1 MAIAGGTGGRDVAR
15 ARKELSNRDQY
26 EQHSRDSFA
35 RMGLCF
41 VISRQSISGR
51 TLALVDEVPMKLTRL
66 HIANH
71 SRIADVSIDIRDH
84 LVLVG
89 ANDVGK
95 SSVLR
100 CLQLVLGASTAQL
113 YAQITGDDFRDAD
126 SEFVIEVELVDF
138 SDEEKAAFPDEID
151 IDAITGAGTLA
162 LRLSASID
170 ANETLNV
177 ERIAVGAGTRR
188 QLSRAQLDAIG
199 WRFLSATSQAREL
212 RDDRRSALKDLLEAV
227 ELGAEKADFD
237 GAVQQLATVLSES
250 TVMESV
256 REDLAAQ
263 LTRALPS
270 TIDTDDLA
278 FVPGSS
284 AEQDVLSD
292 VRLQIQKDGALRDL
306 TAQSDG
312 MRALYAIA
320 LYDLTSSGANVVG
333 IDEPEIHLHP
343 TSQRS
348 LARLLK
354 ASSNQ
359 KIIAT
364 HSPDIVGA
372 FDPDSIVVIKSGG
385 VAVQPLA
392 GFLTSD
398 ERLTVRWWVRD
409 RLEPLTARRVVAVE
423 GIADRI
429 IVERAADLTSRTLD
443 RLGVSLVETNGAGDM
458 GAIYTLFGPSGF
470 DVPLSLLIDA
480 DAETDTAAK
489 LGVQPADLNANFV
502 WVSRADLEDEYVAAI
517 GAAPLQAALAASTLF
532 KPNQLR
538 TLRAT
543 GPGGTFTDVDVA
555 NFCRSYKVNA
565 ALVAVSVLDG
575 AAARA
580 IRSVEGMLAQVEA
593 SL

>member
-1 MAIAGGTGGRDVAR
+1 
-15 ARKELSNRDQY
+15 
-26 EQHSRDSFA
+26 
-35 RMGLCF
+35 
-41 VISRQSISGR
+41 
-51 TLALVDEVPMKLTRL
+51 MKLTRL

-113 YAQITGDDFRDAD
+113 YAQIAGEDFRDAD
-126 SEFVIEVELVDF
+126 SEFVVEVELVDF
-138 SDEEKAAFPDEID
+138 SDDEKAAFPDEID
-151 IDAITGAGTLA
+151 IDAITGARTLA

-250 TVMESV
+250 TVMEGV
-256 REDLAAQ
+256 RTDLATQ
-263 LTRALPS
+263 LTKALPS
-270 TIDTDDLA
+270 AIDTDDLT

-292 VRLQIQKDGALRDL
+292 VRLQIQKDGTLRDL

-354 ASSNQ
+354 ASSSQ

-372 FDPDSIVVIKSGG
+372 FDPDSIVVVKAGG
-385 VAVQPLA
+385 VLVQPLA

-409 RLEPLTARRVVAVE
+409 RLEPLTARRVIAVE

-443 RLGVSLVETNGAGDM
+443 RLGVSLIETNGAGDM
-458 GAIYTLFGPSGF
+458 GAINTLFGPSGF

-480 DAETDTAAK
+480 DAETATATK
-489 LGVQPADLNANFV
+489 LGVQPTDLNANFV

-538 TLRAT
+538 ALRAT
-543 GPGGTFTDVDVA
+543 GPGGTFTDADVA
-555 NFCRSYKVNA
+555 SFCRSYKVNA
-565 ALVAVSVLDG
+565 ALVAVSLLDQ

-580 IRSVEGMLAQVEA
+580 IRSIEGMLSQVEA

>member
-1 MAIAGGTGGRDVAR
+1 
-15 ARKELSNRDQY
+15 
-26 EQHSRDSFA
+26 
-35 RMGLCF
+35 
-41 VISRQSISGR
+41 
-51 TLALVDEVPMKLTRL
+51 MKLTRVQVQ
-66 HIANH
+66 NH
-71 SRIADVSIDIRDH
+71 SRIVDVEIEVRDH

-95 SSVLR
+95 SSMLR
-100 CLQLVLGASTAQL
+100 CLQLILGASTAQL
-113 YAQITGDDFRDAD
+113 YAQITAEDFRDPE
-126 SEFVIEVELVDF
+126 SEFVVEVELADF
-138 SDEEKAAFPDEID
+138 SDDEKAAFPDEID
-151 IDAITGAGTLA
+151 VAATGHRTLT
-162 LRLSASID
+162 LRLSATID

-188 QLSRAQLDAIG
+188 QLSRRQLEAIG

-212 RDDRRSALKDLLEAV
+212 REDRRSALRDLLDAV

-237 GAVQQLATVLSES
+237 DAVQGFASVLSES
-250 TVMESV
+250 TVMKGV
-256 REDLAAQ
+256 RTDLAAQ
-263 LTRALPS
+263 LTKALPS
-270 TIDTDDLA
+270 AIGTDDLA
-278 FVPGSS
+278 FVPGSF
-284 AEQDVLSD
+284 AEEDLLND
-292 VRLQIQKDGALRDL
+292 VRLQVQRDGELRDL

-354 ASSNQ
+354 TSSNQ

-364 HSPDIVGA
+364 HSPDIVSA
-372 FDPDSIVVIKSGG
+372 FDPDSIIVIKPGG
-385 VAVQPLA
+385 TVVQPQV

-409 RLEPLTARRVVAVE
+409 RLEPLTARRVIAVE

-429 IVERAADLTSRTLD
+429 IVERAADLTNRNLD
-443 RLGVSLVETNGAGDM
+443 RLGVSLIETNGAGDM
-458 GAIYTLFGPSGF
+458 GAINTLFGTRGF
-470 DVPLSLLIDA
+470 KVPLSMLIDA
-480 DAETDTAAK
+480 DAEADTAAK
-489 LGVQPADLNANFV
+489 LGVQPEDLESNLV

-517 GAAPLQAALAASTLF
+517 GAPKLQSALVTSTLF

-538 TLRAT
+538 GLIPT
-543 GPGGTFTDVDVA
+543 GPGATFSDTDVA
-555 NFCRSYKVNA
+555 NFCRGYKVNS
-565 ALVAVSVLDG
+565 ALVAVSLLDEE
-575 AAARA
+575 AARA
-580 IRSVEGMLAQVEA
+580 IASIDGMLSQVEA

>member
-1 MAIAGGTGGRDVAR
+1 
-15 ARKELSNRDQY
+15 
-26 EQHSRDSFA
+26 
-35 RMGLCF
+35 
-41 VISRQSISGR
+41 
-51 TLALVDEVPMKLTRL
+51 MKLTRL
-66 HIANH
+66 HVQNH
-71 SRIADVSIDIRDH
+71 SRIADVAIDIRDH

-113 YAQITGDDFRDAD
+113 YAQITGEDFRDAD
-126 SEFVIEVELVDF
+126 DEFVVEVELVDF

-151 IDAITGAGTLA
+151 VDANTGRATLT

-170 ANETLNV
+170 ANETLNI

-188 QLSRAQLDAIG
+188 QLSRPQLDAIG

-237 GAVQQLATVLSES
+237 GAVQRLATVLSES
-250 TVMESV
+250 TVMEGV
-256 REDLAAQ
+256 RADLAAQ
-263 LTRALPS
+263 LTKALPS
-270 TIDTDDLA
+270 TIGTDDLA

-292 VRLQIQKDGALRDL
+292 VRLQVQKDGALRDL

-385 VAVQPLA
+385 VVVQPQA

-409 RLEPLTARRVVAVE
+409 RLEPLTARRVIAVE

-443 RLGVSLVETNGAGDM
+443 RLGVSLVETNGVGDM
-458 GAIYTLFGPSGF
+458 GAIYTLFGPNGF
-470 DVPLSLLIDA
+470 DVPLSMLIDA
-480 DAETDTAAK
+480 DAETETATK
-489 LGVQPADLNANFV
+489 LGVQPAELNANFV

-543 GPGGTFTDVDVA
+543 GPGGTFTDADVA
-555 NFCRSYKVNA
+555 SFCRSYKVNA
-565 ALVAVSVLDG
+565 ALVAVSLVDE
-575 AAARA
+575 ATARA
-580 IRSVEGMLAQVEA
+580 IRSVEGMLVQVEA

>member
-1 MAIAGGTGGRDVAR
+1 
-15 ARKELSNRDQY
+15 
-26 EQHSRDSFA
+26 
-35 RMGLCF
+35 
-41 VISRQSISGR
+41 
-51 TLALVDEVPMKLTRL
+51 MKLTRI
-66 HIANH
+66 HIQNH
-71 SRIADVSIDIRDH
+71 ARLADVAIEVRDH

-95 SSVLR
+95 SSMLR

-113 YAQITGDDFRDAD
+113 YSNVTGDDFRDPYE
-126 SEFVIEVELVDF
+126 EFVVEVKLDDF
-138 SDEEKAAFPDEID
+138 SDDEKAAFPDEID
-151 IDAITGAGTLA
+151 TRDGTLT
-162 LRLSASID
+162 LRLSATVD
-170 ANETLNV
+170 VDETLSI

-188 QLSRAQLDAIG
+188 QLSRPQLEAIG

-212 RDDRRSALKDLLEAV
+212 REDRRSALRDLLDAV
-227 ELGAEKADFD
+227 DLGAEKTDFD
-237 GAVQQLATVLSES
+237 DAVERLATVLSQS
-250 TVMESV
+250 AVMEGV
-256 REDLAAQ
+256 RADLAAQ
-263 LTRALPS
+263 LTKALPS
-270 TIDTDDLA
+270 PIGTDDLA

-292 VRLQIQKDGALRDL
+292 VRLQVRKGGELRDL
-306 TAQSDG
+306 ASQSDG

-348 LARLLK
+348 LARLLI

-359 KIIAT
+359 KILAT

-385 VAVQPLA
+385 NVVQPQA

-409 RLEPLTARRVVAVE
+409 RLEPLTARRVIAVE

-429 IVERAADLTSRTLD
+429 IVERAADLTDRNLD
-443 RLGVSLVETNGAGDM
+443 RLGASLIETNGAGDM
-458 GAIYTLFGPSGF
+458 GAINTLFGPAGF
-470 DVPLSLLIDA
+470 DVPLSMLIDA
-480 DAETDTAAK
+480 DAAIDTAGK
-489 LGVQPADLNANFV
+489 LGVQPADLNSRFV

-517 GAAPLQAALAASTLF
+517 GAAPLQVALAESTLLR
-532 KPNQLR
+532 PNQLR
-538 TLRAT
+538 RLRAS
-543 GPGGTFTDVDVA
+543 GPGGSFTNADVA
-555 NFCRSYKVNA
+555 SFCRLYKVNA
-565 ALVAVSVLDG
+565 ALIAVSLLD
-575 AAARA
+575 ASTARA
-580 IRSVEGMLAQVEA
+580 IASVDGMLTQVEA

>member
-1 MAIAGGTGGRDVAR
+1 
-15 ARKELSNRDQY
+15 
-26 EQHSRDSFA
+26 
-35 RMGLCF
+35 
-41 VISRQSISGR
+41 
-51 TLALVDEVPMKLTRL
+51 MKLTRL
-66 HIANH
+66 HIQNH
-71 SRIADVSIDIRDH
+71 SRIADVTIEVRDH

-95 SSVLR
+95 SSMLR

-113 YAQITGDDFRDAD
+113 YAQITGADFRDTD
-126 SEFVIEVELVDF
+126 SEFVVEIELADF
-138 SDEEKAAFPDEID
+138 SDDEKAAFPDEIN
-151 IDAITGAGTLA
+151 IDAATGLATLT
-162 LRLSASID
+162 LRLSASVD

-177 ERIAVGAGTRR
+177 ERIAIGAGTRR
-188 QLSRAQLDAIG
+188 QLSRPQLGAIG

-212 RDDRRSALKDLLEAV
+212 REDRRSALRDLFDAV

-237 GAVQQLATVLSES
+237 DAVQQLATVLSQS
-250 TVMESV
+250 TVMEGV
-256 REDLAAQ
+256 RTDLAAQ
-263 LTRALPS
+263 LTKALPS
-270 TIDTDDLA
+270 AIRTDDLA

-292 VRLQIQKDGALRDL
+292 VRLQVQKDGELRDL

-385 VAVQPLA
+385 NVVQPQA
-392 GFLTSD
+392 RFLTSD

-409 RLEPLTARRVVAVE
+409 RLEPLTARRVIAVE

-429 IVERAADLTSRTLD
+429 IVERAADLTRRTLD
-443 RLGVSLVETNGAGDM
+443 RLGVSLIETNGAGDM
-458 GAIYTLFGPSGF
+458 GAINTLFGSDGF
-470 DVPLSLLIDA
+470 NVPLSMLIDA
-480 DAETDTAAK
+480 DAETDTATK
-489 LGVQPADLNANFV
+489 LGVLPADLNSNCV

-517 GAAPLQAALAASTLF
+517 GAASLQAALAASTLF

-538 TLRAT
+538 RLTAT
-543 GPGGTFTDVDVA
+543 GPGGTFTDADLA
-555 NFCRSYKVNA
+555 SFCRLYKVNA
-565 ALVAVSVLDG
+565 ALVAVSLLDE
-575 AAARA
+575 ATARA
-580 IRSVEGMLAQVEA
+580 IASIDGMLTQVEA